1 MLFCQIATNLEFS
14 RQIFQEYRDIKFH
27 ESPCS
32 GSRFCSWWTEG
43 RTDVKRL
50 TVAFSNFANRPKKL
64 LSIISIYLY
73 AKFLQQFYFNINIC
87 RNLTILV
94 QYICASPVRHF
105 NYVPP
110 LTYYCMGSYS
120 WVRFSFL
127 LFTVLML
134 GFYPVLY
141 LLCIMFWVSALLECS
156 EVNDSLSINR
166 KLTGCIVE
174 RGSYAPL
181 H

>member
-1 MLFCQIATNLEFS
+1 MCFDCPPQLLSEKFLVLRRTERDILVNVCWVFMLFCQIATNLEFS

-120 WVRFSFL
+120 
-127 LFTVLML
+127 
-134 GFYPVLY
+134 
-141 LLCIMFWVSALLECS
+141 
-156 EVNDSLSINR
+156 
-166 KLTGCIVE
+166 
-174 RGSYAPL
+174 
-181 H
+181 